1 VLTCFLQILLR
12 VGAIKFPPA
21 RRLLQV
27 LDGHKPA
34 PVNVAGVKLGVCV
47 PAANQH
53 LRLATAAQARA
64 LVHVVQDFV
73 QAQLWQLLQGSRNV
87 Q

>member
-1 VLTCFLQILLR
+1 VLTCFLQLLLC
-12 VGAIKFPPA
+12 VGAIKFAAA

-34 PVNVAGVKLGVCV
+34 PVNLAGVKLWVCV

-53 LRLATAAQARA
+53 LRLTAAAHARG
-64 LVHVVQDFV
+64 LVHVDQHFFHS
-73 QAQLWQLLQGSRNV
+73 QLWQLL
-87 Q
+87 